1 MVRPFVI
8 FSLFGMAAFAQSPS
22 PIRSDLPVIIQLP
35 HSEIID
41 VLHFYQ
47 TLTGRTVWLAPDV
60 RGTVDIFERR
70 SLPHAEAVALIRS
83 TVEKAGFEFRDVGK
97 SETFVTRRAE
107 SSGSTPAPKP

>member
-1 MVRPFVI
+1 MVRAFII
-8 FSLFGMAAFAQSPS
+8 FNLVGMTAFAQSPS
-22 PIRSDLPVIIQLP
+22 PTNPDAPVIIQLP

-47 TLTGRTVWLAPDV
+47 TLTGRTVWLSPDV

-70 SLPHAEAVALIRS
+70 RLPHAEAVALIRS

-97 SETFVTRRAE
+97 SDTFVTRSAK
-107 SSGSTPAPKP
+107 SSSSTPSP